1 MPLLVPQQSGVG
13 SKYLVLRAN
22 AAVEKDRVRSSIP
35 HLLRRESVAVAGAV
49 AAGIAVAA
57 DTAAAVDRVP
67 DRSSLAAAAE
77 EIDYKLLFEPVKP
90 G

>member
-49 AAGIAVAA
+49 AA

-77 EIDYKLLFEPVKP
+77 EIDYLNAYYQHLA
-90 G
+90 